1 MFKNMFKFKI
11 LGYKVW
17 EIILCIAIV
26 SVLSVLGALTGK
38 DILFN
43 ILVPSLVSCTMIKYT
58 RETIWDAILHLKK
71 KL

>member
-1 MFKNMFKFKI
+1 MKRVVSI
-11 LGYKVW
+11 L
-17 EIILCIAIV
+17 LCIAIV

-38 DILFN
+38 EILFG

-58 RETIWDAILHLKK
+58 RETIWDIILHLKK